1 MADTPDDDLDLRALV
16 AAATPTASNAPAD
29 PAVPREGLV
38 VAIAHGFSEVYA
50 DGQIYLCILRG
61 RLMKRR
67 PTPSPARHSA
77 APAPGRAA
85 RLARLERPRQAA
97 HVTPDI
103 RDAEPLTVAPGDH
116 VRFLPL
122 SGNEGV
128 IEAILPRRTVLSR
141 ARSELGTQHV
151 MLANLDRAVL
161 VFAVREPSPHFGM
174 LDRYLAL
181 CEHAGIVVTVCI
193 NKIDL
198 GTSPEV
204 EAAGALYASLGYS
217 VVRTSAATGA
227 GVAELR
233 ERLADRVSLLTGPS
247 GVGKSSLMNALLP
260 EASQRTGEVSEAT
273 GKGRH
278 TTTGVRLLP
287 LGEGGWL
294 ADSAGIRE
302 LALWNVPADD
312 LPRTFVE
319 LRPYLDACEYDDCDH
334 SEGEIGCALRGALA
348 DGAIA
353 PQRFVSFAHLL
364 EEARAAELVA
374 R

>member
-1 MADTPDDDLDLRALV
+1 LADIPDSDLDLRALAT
-16 AAATPTASNAPAD
+16 AAMNPPLGSAG
-29 PAVPREGLV
+29 PREGLV

-50 DGQIYLCILRG
+50 DGRTYLCILRG

-67 PTPSPARHSA
+67 PPPSSARQSG
-77 APAPGRAA
+77 APAPRRAA
-85 RLARLERPRQAA
+85 HSSRQERPRQD
-97 HVTPDI
+97 V
-103 RDAEPLTVAPGDH
+103 RDAPEAREAEPLTVAPGDY

-141 ARSELGTQHV
+141 ARSEAGTQHV

-181 CEHAGIVVTVCI
+181 CEHAGIEVTVCI

-198 GTSPEV
+198 GASPEV
-204 EAAGALYASLGYS
+204 EDAGALYANLGYT

-227 GVAELR
+227 GVAALR
-233 ERLADRVSLLTGPS
+233 ERLAGRVSLLSGPS

-287 LGEGGWL
+287 LGDGGWL

-302 LALWNVPADD
+302 LALWNVPADE
-312 LPRTFVE
+312 LPRAFVE
-319 LRPYLDACEYDDCDH
+319 LRPFLDACAYDDCDH
-334 SEGEIGCALRGALA
+334 SEGEIGCALRAALA
-348 DGAIA
+348 EGAIA

-364 EEARAAELVA
+364 EEARTAELVV